1 MTGGRPN
8 YADDEGFRGERG
20 GEGETEGTVAF
31 NIPGL
36 MKS

>member
-1 MTGGRPN
+1 MLMMRVLGGRE
-8 YADDEGFRGERG
+8 EGEERG

-36 MKS
+36 MK